1 MATYSIFKS
10 LNKTPDPV
18 GLVSDR
24 PSPRIRDELKL
35 SPSDLVEDKE
45 SLRRIKEYMESRHGI
60 GVADDLSDEDIVDKF
75 INHMRSFQG
84 GNSIT
89 TLGETAWL
97 AKADE
102 DTRAVAGQAYGTFDK
117 LGNLFGDQ
125 NTLSEK
131 VDGVFDYAKSAIL
144 DPANLIAFGAGRLA
158 SGLTG
163 KLAGRWARAKAI
175 EEVAKLGPNA
185 TQAAKARTYNNFIE
199 KSIRGARIK
208 EGPSARVK
216 KELAAATGTDAALS
230 LGIDVAYQN
239 GMIMSMQQEDW
250 SEFQSGLA
258 ALGGL
263 VGGGVSA
270 FSVGVRKTS
279 KPKGVTAQF
288 TPDKNLAIKLA
299 SQQKEFRK
307 KAGKN
312 LQKILEDSIKVFTT
326 LKQKSAFYKQEK
338 AELAEKQGFTDKEA
352 LDEVLFWKYFFLGS
366 DRAGVKGLAQSM
378 RDAGIN
384 FEKRFEGD
392 GITNFAADVIR
403 ENLSGADLDK
413 FIATMEKG
421 LTGAKTKA
429 SLPNFKKGLEAL
441 RLQKGKVLSNRE
453 KLDFFSKRMASN
465 ISNSGKYL
473 AIMRQFGREIA
484 ENQKNVN
491 ADELIHNLQ
500 DPVEETILNKVT
512 NVTNYAQNVI
522 IRNIVTNPG
531 TTALNLVGWSAYST
545 AQTVADVI
553 KAALYS
559 GTALTKMALGLET
572 DKKGLYLS
580 RVAQLNINKVRNL
593 LDPETTFEAFES
605 YLKARP
611 EAQKELMR
619 YLSGCVDNLRSAKQF
634 GFDPEDNMFGRS
646 TENFT
651 NFMQTMYAVKGQ
663 DVYTKSVEFFYNI
676 EKQLIKNYGKTYNE
690 LVNETPNLTEFFSTD
705 QYIKVEAKA
714 IDDTLRSVFS
724 KKYGAKTYD
733 FGKDPLGSF
742 AKAVEDFRKVPVL
755 GLAMPF
761 GQFFNNTL
769 AFMADFTPL
778 GTGREIYKYFTKQE
792 SDVGDA
798 MAKAA
803 IGMTTVRY
811 FAQEELKNIDEGLA
825 WSEKRDPD
833 TGMVR
838 DLRYDYPYSLFKMAG
853 RMFAHLKRGEEI
865 PQDLIQVASET
876 FGFRQFTRQLGEYEF
891 GIGQMVQG
899 LASGEL
905 SLTKEAVGKI
915 VGNVASQAIS
925 GVTRPIDPINQVV
938 GLAQGEDF
946 KAIDRKQGLKVLN
959 NSLRY
964 VDNIFASL
972 GVELAPEKFK
982 GTTGEKG
989 RSQISKVVGFRE
1001 VPKHSYTQRMFNVI
1015 GRPEW
1020 RTNIF
1025 SRVPEADNRVNELLF
1040 TFLERN
1046 AAFVFNSKRFKEG
1059 SMRTKIKLVNN
1070 ALTTSKKQVKTRLQ
1084 NSPIIKDR
1092 KLQLAYQITKGKSRT
1107 DVARYLKNFAG
1118 VDDIMDLNLNQ
1129 LFMLNELIKGDD
1141 TAARNAL
1148 KSYN

>member
-1 MATYSIFKS
+1 
-10 LNKTPDPV
+10 
-18 GLVSDR
+18 
-24 PSPRIRDELKL
+24 
-35 SPSDLVEDKE
+35 
-45 SLRRIKEYMESRHGI
+45 
-60 GVADDLSDEDIVDKF
+60 
-75 INHMRSFQG
+75 
-84 GNSIT
+84 
-89 TLGETAWL
+89 
-97 AKADE
+97 
-102 DTRAVAGQAYGTFDK
+102 
-117 LGNLFGDQ
+117 
-125 NTLSEK
+125 
-131 VDGVFDYAKSAIL
+131 
-144 DPANLIAFGAGRLA
+144 
-158 SGLTG
+158 
-163 KLAGRWARAKAI
+163 
-175 EEVAKLGPNA
+175 
-185 TQAAKARTYNNFIE
+185 
-199 KSIRGARIK
+199 
-208 EGPSARVK
+208 
-216 KELAAATGTDAALS
+216 
-230 LGIDVAYQN
+230 
-239 GMIMSMQQEDW
+239 
-250 SEFQSGLA
+250 
-258 ALGGL
+258 
-263 VGGGVSA
+263 
-270 FSVGVRKTS
+270 
-279 KPKGVTAQF
+279 
-288 TPDKNLAIKLA
+288 
-299 SQQKEFRK
+299 
-307 KAGKN
+307 
-312 LQKILEDSIKVFTT
+312 
-326 LKQKSAFYKQEK
+326 
-338 AELAEKQGFTDKEA
+338 
-352 LDEVLFWKYFFLGS
+352 
-366 DRAGVKGLAQSM
+366 
-378 RDAGIN
+378 
-384 FEKRFEGD
+384 
-392 GITNFAADVIR
+392 
-403 ENLSGADLDK
+403 
-413 FIATMEKG
+413 MEKG

-619 YLSGCVDNLRSAKQF
+619 YLSGGVDNLTFKKQF

>member
-1 MATYSIFKS
+1 
-10 LNKTPDPV
+10 
-18 GLVSDR
+18 
-24 PSPRIRDELKL
+24 
-35 SPSDLVEDKE
+35 
-45 SLRRIKEYMESRHGI
+45 
-60 GVADDLSDEDIVDKF
+60 
-75 INHMRSFQG
+75 
-84 GNSIT
+84 
-89 TLGETAWL
+89 
-97 AKADE
+97 
-102 DTRAVAGQAYGTFDK
+102 
-117 LGNLFGDQ
+117 
-125 NTLSEK
+125 
-131 VDGVFDYAKSAIL
+131 
-144 DPANLIAFGAGRLA
+144 
-158 SGLTG
+158 
-163 KLAGRWARAKAI
+163 
-175 EEVAKLGPNA
+175 
-185 TQAAKARTYNNFIE
+185 
-199 KSIRGARIK
+199 
-208 EGPSARVK
+208 
-216 KELAAATGTDAALS
+216 
-230 LGIDVAYQN
+230 
-239 GMIMSMQQEDW
+239 
-250 SEFQSGLA
+250 
-258 ALGGL
+258 
-263 VGGGVSA
+263 
-270 FSVGVRKTS
+270 
-279 KPKGVTAQF
+279 
-288 TPDKNLAIKLA
+288 
-299 SQQKEFRK
+299 
-307 KAGKN
+307 
-312 LQKILEDSIKVFTT
+312 
-326 LKQKSAFYKQEK
+326 
-338 AELAEKQGFTDKEA
+338 
-352 LDEVLFWKYFFLGS
+352 
-366 DRAGVKGLAQSM
+366 
-378 RDAGIN
+378 
-384 FEKRFEGD
+384 
-392 GITNFAADVIR
+392 
-403 ENLSGADLDK
+403 
-413 FIATMEKG
+413 
-421 LTGAKTKA
+421 
-429 SLPNFKKGLEAL
+429 
-441 RLQKGKVLSNRE
+441 
-453 KLDFFSKRMASN
+453 
-465 ISNSGKYL
+465 
-473 AIMRQFGREIA
+473 
-484 ENQKNVN
+484 
-491 ADELIHNLQ
+491 
-500 DPVEETILNKVT
+500 
-512 NVTNYAQNVI
+512 
-522 IRNIVTNPG
+522 
-531 TTALNLVGWSAYST
+531 
-545 AQTVADVI
+545 
-553 KAALYS
+553 
-559 GTALTKMALGLET
+559 
-572 DKKGLYLS
+572 
-580 RVAQLNINKVRNL
+580 
-593 LDPETTFEAFES
+593 
-605 YLKARP
+605 
-611 EAQKELMR
+611 
-619 YLSGCVDNLRSAKQF
+619 
-634 GFDPEDNMFGRS
+634 
-646 TENFT
+646 
-651 NFMQTMYAVKGQ
+651 MQTMYAVKGQ

-690 LVNETPNLTEFFSTD
+690 LVNETPNLTEFFSAD

-769 AFMADFTPL
+769 AFMSDFTPL

-803 IGMTTVRY
+803 IGMAAVRY

-1059 SMRTKIKLVNN
+1059 SMRTKIKLVND